1 MNELLNFCL
10 DQLPVDLAQAL
21 SPEMVEQLSPLV
33 PFS

>member
-10 DQLPVDLAQAL
+10 DQLPADLAQAL
-21 SPEMVEQLSPLV
+21 SPEMVEHVSALV